1 MSILWKAIDS
11 FADAT
16 VVLSYSSIG
25 YAIRSRRWPEDLD
38 ALDLRGR
45 VVVVTGANSG
55 IGLAA
60 SRRLASMGAQVVMV
74 CRDPQRGEAARRSVA
89 ERAKG
94 EPPLLELADLS
105 SLDAVR
111 DLASRIAGRFERLD
125 VLVNNAGILLPRRSE
140 SVDGI
145 EMTFAT
151 NVLAGFLLVHELLPL
166 LRGTESS
173 RIVHVTSGGMY
184 TQKIDVEDPFF
195 ESKPFNGVVAY
206 AQTKRA
212 QVILSEMWADR
223 LNADGIT
230 SNCMHPG
237 WADTPGVRDSL
248 PRFYGLMRPILRTPD
263 QGAYT
268 LVWLAASDEAATYT
282 GRLFFDRTPRRTHV
296 MSRTKESPS
305 DRDRLW
311 ALCAELCGISS

>member
-25 YAIRSRRWPEDLD
+25 YKLRAPRWTEDLD

-60 SRRLASMGAQVVMV
+60 SRRLASIGARVVMV
-74 CRDPQRGEAARRSVA
+74 CRDPVRGEEARRLAAARARHD
-89 ERAKG
+89 
-94 EPPLLELADLS
+94 PPILEIADLS
-105 SLDAVR
+105 SLSAVR
-111 DLASRIAGRFERLD
+111 GLASRVAGRFDRLD
-125 VLVNNAGILLPRRSE
+125 VLANNAGVLPPHRTE

-151 NVLAGFLLVHELLPL
+151 NVLAGFHLVHELLPL
-166 LRGTESS
+166 LKKASAG

-184 TQKIDVEDPFF
+184 TQKIDVDDPLF
-195 ESKPFNGVVAY
+195 ESKAFDGVVAY

-223 LNADGIT
+223 LKADGIT

-248 PRFYGLMRPILRTPD
+248 PRFYGLLRPILRTPD
-263 QGAYT
+263 QGADT
-268 LVWLAASDEAATYT
+268 LVWLAAGNEAANQT
-282 GRLFFDRTPRRTHV
+282 GQLLFDRTPRRTHL
-296 MSRTKESPS
+296 MSRTEESPS

-311 ALCAELCGISS
+311 ALCARLCGIPS